1 MSGTNLAIFLLC
13 APIMGQTTVLLN
25 APVGGSVLIHCYL
38 PVHPLNL
45 RWFYW
50 QEDRSDNILFHW
62 DAIGKTSPIADEYRN
77 RCHLF
82 NTEFTSGNISIT
94 LDNVVV
100 GDDQKTF
107 WAYVSYD
114 KQKIQSEQ
122 WCKSTLQV
130 SAPYQDLILT
140 VNKTANSATCTA
152 HGGYPEPQVS
162 WSGLNK
168 SSATQLDLQGAEMS
182 LQQDA
187 TEKTFSVITSVSV
200 KELQSVTCLIYNPHS
215 NESLKKTTEIEAPG
229 PTVNPP
235 QQQRMYLRRLF
246 EIPPVDG
253 SAD

>member
-1 MSGTNLAIFLLC
+1 MSL
-13 APIMGQTTVLLN
+13 V
-25 APVGGSVLIHCYL
+25 
-38 PVHPLNL
+38 
-45 RWFYW
+45 
-50 QEDRSDNILFHW
+50 
-62 DAIGKTSPIADEYRN
+62 
-77 RCHLF
+77 
-82 NTEFTSGNISIT
+82 
-94 LDNVVV
+94 
-100 GDDQKTF
+100 
-107 WAYVSYD
+107 
-114 KQKIQSEQ
+114 
-122 WCKSTLQV
+122 CKSCSFCHT

-229 PTVNPP
+229 ECSRSFTDKL
-235 QQQRMYLRRLF
+235 MRLQSIF
-246 EIPPVDG
+246 KVTLYCYSELF
-253 SAD
+253 